1 MEFTVQWHL
10 TDRCNLRCQHCY
22 QAGEVRAEMAL
33 PEVLRGLRE
42 IAETLHIWRDT
53 YEMDFSPSFSITG
66 GEPLLRQDLLT
77 LLEEIRNSG
86 YELHLLTNGTVLD
99 NALAER
105 LAAIGVNGVQVSF
118 EGPEAVHDRI
128 RGQGSFSRAL
138 RGVALL
144 RQAGLPVTVNATI
157 SRLNRNSISDLVQDL
172 ADQGFQGRFGFSR
185 LVPCGNGRDLLG
197 EMLTADEVRA
207 LHRHLGGLA
216 VPGLEIVTGDPLA
229 VEAPGGPD
237 GDTPAGGCAAGFSGI
252 TIMPD
257 GLLTPCRR
265 LNIPIG
271 NIRTDSFREI
281 WALSPV
287 LNRLRDKSLY
297 SGRCGTC
304 ARWAGCRGCRAIAYA
319 FSGLRGN
326 PDYLADDP
334 QCYHLPVNN
343 S

>member
-22 QAGEVRAEMAL
+22 QAGEVRPEMAL
-33 PEVLRGLRE
+33 PEVLQGLQE
-42 IAETLHIWRDT
+42 FAETINLWRDS
-53 YEMDFSPSFSITG
+53 YELDFFPSFSITG
-66 GEPLLRQDLLT
+66 GEPFLRGDLFSILH
-77 LLEEIRNSG
+77 EIRRSG
-86 YELHLLTNGTVLD
+86 YELHILTNGTILD
-99 NALAER
+99 APIVER
-105 LAAIGVNGVQVSF
+105 LSSIGVNGLQVSF

-128 RGQGSFSRAL
+128 RGKGSFSRAL
-138 RGVALL
+138 RGVELL
-144 RQAGLPVTVNATI
+144 AQAGLPVTVNATI
-157 SRLNRNSISDLVQDL
+157 SRLNRNKIADLIQDL
-172 ADQGFQGRFGFSR
+172 ADRGFKGRFGFSR
-185 LVPCGNGRDLLG
+185 LVPCGSGRNLLQ
-197 EMLTADEVRA
+197 EMLTAEEVRQ
-207 LHRHLGGLA
+207 LYQDLLGTD

-229 VEAPGGPD
+229 ADIAAGEE
-237 GDTPAGGCAAGFSGI
+237 GDTPVGGCAAGFSGI
-252 TIMPD
+252 TVMPD

-297 SGRCGTC
+297 NGRCGAC

-319 FSGLRGN
+319 FSGLQGQ

-334 QCYHLPVNN
+334 QCYHFSVHN
-343 S
+343 